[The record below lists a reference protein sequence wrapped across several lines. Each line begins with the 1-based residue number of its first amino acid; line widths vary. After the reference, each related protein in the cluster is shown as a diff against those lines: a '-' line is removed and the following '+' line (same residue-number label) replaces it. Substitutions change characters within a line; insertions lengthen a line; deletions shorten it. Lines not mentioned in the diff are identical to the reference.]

1 MKTTLKTY
9 YYKTM
14 LHILPYV
21 TIWFNPTE
29 KGLTGYF
36 VELARQN
43 DLLNQSLFL
52 PPKEIW
58 VVDNG
63 G

>member
-1 MKTTLKTY
+1 MKTTLRTY

-29 KGLTGYF
+29 KGLSLGWLCF
-36 VELARQN
+36 ELEIRLRKQN
-43 DLLNQSLFL
+43 
-52 PPKEIW
+52 
-58 VVDNG
+58 
-63 G
+63 